1 MKRTNVEID
10 EKKLKAAK
18 RAFDISTTKDLIDF
32 ALSELLRMQSR
43 RNILRLKGKVR
54 IDLDLDDSRET
65 G

>member
-1 MKRTNVEID
+1 MILTNVMID

-32 ALSELLRMQSR
+32 ALTELLKTQSR
-43 RNILRLKGKVR
+43 KKILSLKGKVR
-54 IDLDLDDSRET
+54 IDIDLGSSRTT